1 VKADKLKA
9 LVKRL
14 RPYLPGIAVAV
25 ALPLLLGAAFHASF
39 TRVPVG
45 RLAVRQDNWGG
56 GIDSR
61 VYGPGLHFGVRGLV
75 SWHLLEAGTHIEHFT
90 RFREAGSGTAPIV
103 IRSRDNN
110 TVAVDVTVSYT
121 IKPGEAHRLVERGL
135 ELDYATRARNATTS
149 ILRRELAKLESTDWF
164 DANVRRTG
172 VRALVPLLDAAFGE
186 FHLTCR
192 GMQIHGFSYPKE
204 FEQKLQEKQ
213 ITHQR
218 GRLAKARTLVQEA
231 QATVGVYRAQTD
243 GLVAEERARKQG
255 RLASERAELLLQT
268 QRVRSETK
276 THTRTLRARVDA
288 EFAADLAGADLELEQ
303 VEAAAHRQ
311 HLEALSSPGGRWYL
325 AQRAAQKLNVKSV
338 LLNST
343 DAGVPNFLDL
353 DQVVALL
360 VGQGPPD

>member
-1 VKADKLKA
+1 MNFQRPQLRRLK
-9 LVKRL
+9 
-14 RPYLPGIAVAV
+14 PYLPVLAVAMAV
-25 ALPLLLGAAFHASF
+25 PLLLGAAFHAGF

-56 GIDSR
+56 GIDPE

-75 SWHLLEAGTHIEHFT
+75 SWHLLEAGTQIEHFT

-110 TVAVDVTVSYT
+110 TVAVDVTVSYA
-121 IKPGEAHRLVERGL
+121 IEPGEAHRLVERGL
-135 ELDYATRARNATTS
+135 ELDYATRARNVTTS

-164 DANVRRTG
+164 DAGVRRNG
-172 VRALVPLLDAAFGE
+172 VRALVPMLDAAFAE

-218 GRLAKARTLVQEA
+218 GRLAKARTRVQEA

-243 GLVAEERARKQG
+243 GLVAAERARKQG
-255 RLASERAELLLQT
+255 ELASERAQLRLET
-268 QRVRSETK
+268 QRVLSQTK

-288 EFAADLAGADLELEQ
+288 EYATDLADADLELEE

-311 HLEALSSPGGRWYL
+311 HLETLSSPGGRWYL
-325 AQRAAQKLNVKSV
+325 AQRAAQALNVKSV
-338 LLNST
+338 VLNST

-353 DQVVALL
+353 DEVVALL
-360 VGQGPPD
+360 VGRAPTD